1 MLNFIILDDDES
13 HNLYTKE
20 RLKLI
25 FERNRI
31 NGEIWLVASDP
42 RAVIEYAETAHSGN
56 SVYLL
61 DVDVNSNISGL
72 DIAMHIRETDMR
84 SYIVF
89 MSAYPE
95 YVMPSL
101 KTKVFDYLL
110 KPVPVEDLERCIV
123 AIDKDNRVINP
134 ESFQPLTIRSGFIIH
149 NIKPEEIVFLEK
161 YGHVL
166 VIHTVNGRIESQDTL
181 ENMENKLDSNRFYRC
196 HKSFIVN
203 LSFISNVD
211 YLNNIIRMKN
221 DETCLVSKRCKRE
234 LKSIC
239 N

>member
-25 FERNRI
+25 FERNSI
-31 NGEIWLVASDP
+31 NAKISLVASNP
-42 RAVIEYAETAHSGN
+42 QSVMEYAGTAHYGN

-95 YVMPSL
+95 YVMASL
-101 KTKVFDYLL
+101 KTKVFDYLV
-110 KPVPVEDLERCIV
+110 KPVPVEDLERCIL
-123 AIDKDNRVINP
+123 AIDKDNRIINP
-134 ESFQPLTIRSGFIIH
+134 EPFQPLAIRSGFIIY
-149 NIKPEEIVFLEK
+149 NIKPEEIIFLEK
-161 YGHVL
+161 YGHLL

-181 ENMENKLDSNRFYRC
+181 ENMANKLDGNRFYRC
-196 HKSFIVN
+196 HKSFIIN
-203 LSFISNVD
+203 LSYISNID
-211 YLNNIIRMKN
+211 YSNNIIRMKN
-221 DETCLVSKRCKRE
+221 DETCLLSKRCKKE